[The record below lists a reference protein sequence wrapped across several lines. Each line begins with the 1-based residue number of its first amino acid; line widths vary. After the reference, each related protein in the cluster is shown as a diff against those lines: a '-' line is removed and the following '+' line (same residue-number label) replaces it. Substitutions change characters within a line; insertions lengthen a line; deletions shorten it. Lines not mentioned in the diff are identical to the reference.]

1 MRPSAVVIPGCGL
14 IFGGSVVTGFGGQNG
29 TVQQA
34 GSLGSLISI
43 QDDDKIVNLAHLK
56 KSINTR

>member
-1 MRPSAVVIPGCGL
+1 M
-14 IFGGSVVTGFGGQNG
+14 FGASVVTGFGGQNG

-43 QDDDKIVNLAHLK
+43 QDDGKIVNLVHLK